1 METEKNRKAACKVH
15 IEGRVQGVGF
25 RYSAMKAARR
35 YGVYGWVKNEY
46 DGSVSLFCEGEQSRV
61 DMFIEWC
68 KQGPPSAH
76 IVNADVHRLS
86 YTGKYN
92 SFSVAY

>member
-1 METEKNRKAACKVH
+1 MQANENKKIACKVH

-35 YGVYGWVKNEY
+35 HDVYGWVRNEY
-46 DGSVSLFCEGEQSRV
+46 DGSVTIFCEGDLERVEQ
-61 DMFIEWC
+61 FLQWC
-68 KQGPPSAH
+68 RKGPPSAH
-76 IVNADVHRLS
+76 IVNVDINRLS